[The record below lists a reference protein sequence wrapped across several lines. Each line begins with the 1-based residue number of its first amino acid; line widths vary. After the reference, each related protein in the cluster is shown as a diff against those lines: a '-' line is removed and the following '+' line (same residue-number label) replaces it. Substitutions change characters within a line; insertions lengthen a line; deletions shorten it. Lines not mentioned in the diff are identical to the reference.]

1 MISYKEKETQKTE
14 NKENNKEKMI
24 SKRQQ

>member
-14 NKENNKEKMI
+14 NKENNKGKMI